1 MTAAQNRNDDGSDDE
16 TTTLLTFTLAGNRY
30 AVAVDAVASVL
41 GVTNERPLEG
51 TSDPWNAGAVAVA
64 GERVRVVDLA
74 RILTSALRTTARVD
88 EPQLLVFADAD
99 EDATHYGWLVD
110 DVDAARTVRTSA
122 LEPPRT
128 ATPTR
133 FVKGR
138 LEVAGEEAIWLDER
152 AING

>member
-1 MTAAQNRNDDGSDDE
+1 MTASQNRNDGSDGE
-16 TTTLLTFTLAGNRY
+16 TTKLLTFTLAENQY

-41 GVTNERPLEG
+41 GVTNDRSLEG
-51 TSDPWNAGAVAVA
+51 TSDPWNAGTVTVA
-64 GERVRVVDLA
+64 GERVRVADLA

-88 EPQLLVFADAD
+88 EPQLLVFAETD
-99 EDATHYGWLVD
+99 EDGTHRGWLVD

-128 ATPTR
+128 ATTTR

-138 LEVAGEEAIWLDER
+138 LELAGEEVVWLDER
-152 AING
+152 AINS

>member
-1 MTAAQNRNDDGSDDE
+1 MTAAQNRDDGADDE
-16 TTTLLTFTLAGNRY
+16 TTTLLTFTLAENQY

-41 GVTNERPLEG
+41 GVTNDRSLEES
-51 TSDPWNAGAVAVA
+51 SDPWNAGTVTAA

-88 EPQLLVFADAD
+88 EPQLLVFAETD
-99 EDATHYGWLVD
+99 EDGTRRGWLVD

-122 LEPPRT
+122 LERPRT
-128 ATPTR
+128 ATTTR
-133 FVKGR
+133 FVEGR
-138 LEVAGEEAIWLDER
+138 LELAGEEVVWLDER